1 MTTPVVVIGIGNTYR
16 SDDGVGLAVADK
28 LAQSAPPGV
37 RVHAGVTDLSAL
49 LDAWAGAELG
59 VVVDATV
66 SSGAVPGRI
75 RRFTSDAVA
84 AARTTSSHGLDV
96 ARALELGE
104 ALGRN
109 PSRVVLYTVDV
120 VEVGYGVGLTA
131 EVAAAVPEVVAVI
144 AAEVLASSVA
154 SWTRREIPRSIPR
167 VTSAVTGEA
176 SSATSTSPGWRSA
189 TLVRTRS
196 RLRPFQRGSK

>member
-104 ALGRN
+104 ARGTRKRPTWSDPLLEALF
-109 PSRVVLYTVDV
+109 SR
-120 VEVGYGVGLTA
+120 GLRH
-131 EVAAAVPEVVAVI
+131 EHNY
-144 AAEVLASSVA
+144 L
-154 SWTRREIPRSIPR
+154 
-167 VTSAVTGEA
+167 
-176 SSATSTSPGWRSA
+176 
-189 TLVRTRS
+189 S
-196 RLRPFQRGSK
+196 RLS